1 MSFKPMA
8 VIILLLIFSV
18 PLTIGVLSN
27 NLPSLLHSQQA
38 IAQKTATTMSS
49 FLTYHNSTYGINIQY
64 PSDWLYKGSEISNDS
79 VQSIVTF
86 ASPTLF
92 TSSSNKSIPVVSVGI
107 EKLSFYNVPLDLY
120 TNLTIN
126 HLRKSELGFSLLGSS
141 DVSCAGIK
149 PAHKIIFTSDSG
161 RKTMAVYAIKGDKAY
176 IIDYITG
183 SDSTY
188 SNYGLIAQK
197 MIDSFQILK

>member
-18 PLTIGVLSN
+18 PLTTGVLSN
-27 NLPSLLHSQQA
+27 NLPSLLHYQQA
-38 IAQKTATTMSS
+38 MAQKTATTMPS

-86 ASPTLF
+86 ASPLLF
-92 TSSSNKSIPVVSVGI
+92 TSNSNKSVPVVTVGI
-107 EKLSFYNVPLDLY
+107 EKLPFYNVPLDLY

-126 HLRKSELGFSLLGSS
+126 YLRKSEPGFSLLGSNDAS
-141 DVSCAGIK
+141 FAGIK
-149 PAHKIIFTSDSG
+149 PAHKIVFTSDSG

-176 IIDYITG
+176 IIDYIVG

>member
-38 IAQKTATTMSS
+38 IAQKTATTMPS

-64 PSDWLYKGSEISNDS
+64 PSDWLYKGNEISNDS
-79 VQSIVTF
+79 VQSIVNF

-92 TSSSNKSIPVVSVGI
+92 TSSSNKSIPVVTVGI
-107 EKLSFYNVPLDLY
+107 EKLPFYNVPLDLY

-126 HLRKSELGFSLLGSS
+126 YLRKSEPGFSLLGSNDAS
-141 DVSCAGIK
+141 FAGIK
-149 PAHKIIFTSDSG
+149 PAHKIVFTSDSG

-176 IIDYITG
+176 IIEYIAG
-183 SDSTY
+183 SGATY

-197 MIDSFQILK
+197 MIDSLQIIK

>member
-1 MSFKPMA
+1 MSFKHMA

-18 PLTIGVLSN
+18 PLTTGVLSN

-38 IAQKTATTMSS
+38 IAQKTATTMPS

-92 TSSSNKSIPVVSVGI
+92 TSNSNKSIPVVAVGI
-107 EKLSFYNVPLDLY
+107 EKLPFYNVPLDLY

-126 HLRKSELGFSLLGSS
+126 NLRKSELGFSLLGSS
-141 DVSCAGIK
+141 DVSFAGIK
-149 PAHKIIFTSDSG
+149 PAHKIVFTSDSG

-176 IIDYITG
+176 IIDYIAR

>member
-18 PLTIGVLSN
+18 PLTTGVLSN
-27 NLPSLLHSQQA
+27 NLPSLLHYQQA
-38 IAQKTATTMSS
+38 MAQKTATTMPS

-86 ASPTLF
+86 ASPLLF
-92 TSSSNKSIPVVSVGI
+92 TSNSNKSVPVVTVGI
-107 EKLSFYNVPLDLY
+107 EKLPFYNVPLDLY

-126 HLRKSELGFSLLGSS
+126 YLRKSEPGFSLLGSNDAS
-141 DVSCAGIK
+141 FAGIK
-149 PAHKIIFTSDSG
+149 PAHKIVFTSDSG
-161 RKTMAVYAIKGDKAY
+161 RRTMAVYAIKGDKAY
-176 IIDYITG
+176 IIDYIVG

>member
-1 MSFKPMA
+1 MSIKSIY

-18 PLTIGVLSN
+18 PLTISVLSN
-27 NLPSLLHSQQA
+27 NLPSLLHYQKA
-38 IAQKTATTMSS
+38 MAQKTATTMPS

-64 PSDWLYKGSEISNDS
+64 PSDWLYKGNEISNDS

-86 ASPTLF
+86 ASPLLF
-92 TSSSNKSIPVVSVGI
+92 TSNSNKSIPVVTVGI
-107 EKLSFYNVPLDLY
+107 EKLPFYNVPLDLY

-126 HLRKSELGFSLLGSS
+126 QLRKSDPGFSLLGSN
-141 DVSCAGIK
+141 DVSFAAIK
-149 PAHKIIFTSDSG
+149 PAHKIVFTSDSG

-176 IIDYITG
+176 IIDYIAG
-183 SDSTY
+183 SGATY

-197 MIDSFQILK
+197 MIDSFQIIK

>member
-1 MSFKPMA
+1 MSIKSIY

-18 PLTIGVLSN
+18 PLTISVLSN
-27 NLPSLLHSQQA
+27 NLPSLLHYQQA
-38 IAQKTATTMSS
+38 MAQKTATTMPS

-64 PSDWLYKGSEISNDS
+64 PSDWLYKGNEISNDS

-86 ASPTLF
+86 ASPLLF
-92 TSSSNKSIPVVSVGI
+92 TSNSNKSIPLVTVGI
-107 EKLSFYNVPLDLY
+107 EKLPFYNVPLDLY

-126 HLRKSELGFSLLGSS
+126 QLRKSDPGFSLLGSN
-141 DVSCAGIK
+141 DVSFAAIK
-149 PAHKIIFTSDSG
+149 PAHKIVFTSDSG

-176 IIDYITG
+176 IIDYIAG
-183 SDSTY
+183 SGATY

-197 MIDSFQILK
+197 MIDSFQIIK

>member
-1 MSFKPMA
+1 MSIKSIY

-18 PLTIGVLSN
+18 PLTISVLSN
-27 NLPSLLHSQQA
+27 NLPSLLHYQQA
-38 IAQKTATTMSS
+38 MAQKTATTMPS

-64 PSDWLYKGSEISNDS
+64 PSDWLYKGNEISNDS

-86 ASPTLF
+86 ASPLLF
-92 TSSSNKSIPVVSVGI
+92 TSNSNKSIPVVTVGI
-107 EKLSFYNVPLDLY
+107 EKLPFYNVPLDLY

-126 HLRKSELGFSLLGSS
+126 QLRKSDPGFSLLGSN
-141 DVSCAGIK
+141 DVSFAAIK
-149 PAHKIIFTSDSG
+149 PAHKIVFTSDSG

-176 IIDYITG
+176 IIDYIAG
-183 SDSTY
+183 SGATY

-197 MIDSFQILK
+197 MIDSFQIIK

>member
-92 TSSSNKSIPVVSVGI
+92 TSNSNKSVPVVTVGI

-141 DVSCAGIK
+141 DVSFAGIK
-149 PAHKIIFTSDSG
+149 PAHKIVFTSDSG

-176 IIDYITG
+176 IIDYIAE